1 MQKIML
7 FLDIWLYGW
16 QKHLQFGMNKSARP
30 NRASII
36 NGLVTKSF
44 EIKKFLV
51 TKSSDIN
58 AFSC

>member
-1 MQKIML
+1 ML

-16 QKHLQFGMNKSARP
+16 QKHLQFGINKSARP
-30 NRASII
+30 NRTSIM

-44 EIKKFLV
+44 EIKKFLIELV